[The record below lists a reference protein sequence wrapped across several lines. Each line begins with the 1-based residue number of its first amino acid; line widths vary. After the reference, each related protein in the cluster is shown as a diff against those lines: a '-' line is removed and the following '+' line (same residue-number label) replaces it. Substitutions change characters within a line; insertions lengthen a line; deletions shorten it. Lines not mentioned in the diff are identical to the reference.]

1 MIRKLYL
8 SILIVA
14 ICTFTL
20 ITSADACVSN
30 DYGCGPTHG
39 WNGQP
44 IRLDY
49 SLGGPNILINETTGL
64 TVTHISSGNYNAFGY
79 FSYNPATRAFTENAI
94 NFDSAGQAY
103 IGEFQEGT
111 YVGTWLSS
119 DYGKFY
125 SVPALNDPNN
135 NPYRA
140 TYLGDTPE
148 GNLKIGMEGG
158 YKWGGTR
165 YDEMVASFEPTKH
178 APAGQP
184 LPGVLISALIGL
196 GLTGVAG
203 ARKHRSR

>member
-1 MIRKLYL
+1 MINKLYTTL
-8 SILIVA
+8 FVA
-14 ICTFTL
+14 FIFVFAFTGP
-20 ITSADACVSN
+20 ANAMFQGGG
-30 DYGCGPTHG
+30 YGSTHG

-49 SLGGPNILINETTGL
+49 SMGGPNILINETTGL
-64 TVTHISSGNYNAFGY
+64 TVSHISSGNYNAFGY
-79 FSYNPATRAFTENAI
+79 FSYNPNTGAFTENAI
-94 NFDSAGQAY
+94 NFDSSGQAY

-125 SVPALNDPNN
+125 SIPSLNQGNA
-135 NPYRA
+135 YRA
-140 TYLGDTPE
+140 AYLGDTPE

-158 YKWGGTR
+158 HPWGGTN
-165 YDEMVASFEPTKH
+165 YNEMVASFEPTQH

-196 GLTGVAG
+196 GLTGIAG
-203 ARKHRSR
+203 VRKHKNR

>member
-1 MIRKLYL
+1 MINKLYTTL
-8 SILIVA
+8 FVA
-14 ICTFTL
+14 FIFIFAFTGPANAMFHGG
-20 ITSADACVSN
+20 SSN
-30 DYGCGPTHG
+30 PTHG

-49 SLGGPNILINETTGL
+49 SMGGPNILINETTGL
-64 TVTHISSGNYNAFGY
+64 TVSHISSGDYNAFGY
-79 FSYNPATRAFTENAI
+79 FSYNPTTGAFAENTI

-103 IGEFQEGT
+103 IGEFEEGT

-125 SVPALNDPNN
+125 SIPSLNQGNA
-135 NPYRA
+135 YRA
-140 TYLGDTPE
+140 AYLGDTPE

-158 YKWGGTR
+158 HPWGGTN
-165 YDEMVASFEPTKH
+165 YNEMVASFEPTQH

-196 GLTGVAG
+196 GLTGIAG
-203 ARKHRSR
+203 VRKHKNR

>member
-1 MIRKLYL
+1 MIRKLFL
-8 SILIVA
+8 SILA
-14 ICTFTL
+14 AGACTFAL
-20 ITSADACVSN
+20 IAPAAACVSY
-30 DYGCGPTHG
+30 DYGCGGPTHG

-64 TVTHISSGNYNAFGY
+64 TVTRISSGNYNAFGY
-79 FSYNPATRAFTENAI
+79 FSYNPATGAFTENAI
-94 NFDSAGQAY
+94 NFDNTGQAY
-103 IGEFQEGT
+103 IGEFERGS

-125 SVPALNDPNN
+125 SVPALNQGHA
-135 NPYRA
+135 YRA
-140 TYLGDTPE
+140 AYLGDTPE

-158 YKWGGTR
+158 HPWGGTN
-165 YDEMVASFEPTKH
+165 YDEMVASFEPTQH

-196 GLTGVAG
+196 GITGIAG
-203 ARKHRSR
+203 VKKHNKH